1 MITLLSFIATLLIIV
16 FVHEFGHYCAARF
29 FGVRVLQFSVGFGKA
44 LWQKTDKRGTVWIL
58 APILLGGYVRMLDEE
73 TAAEMKIDPS
83 DAIES
88 KNNWQNFLIYA
99 AGPLANIILAILIT
113 AGFYI
118 TRRSRSKA
126 DYWQGARFVRRST
139 SRYNRR

>member
-1 MITLLSFIATLLIIV
+1 MPKRRAFWLKPSPHDYTVVFYCHVTNHRLCARVWPLLCGT
-16 FVHEFGHYCAARF
+16 F

-99 AGPLANIILAILIT
+99 AGRWPIS
-113 AGFYI
+113 F
-118 TRRSRSKA
+118 
-126 DYWQGARFVRRST
+126 
-139 SRYNRR
+139 

>member
-88 KNNWQNFLIYA
+88 KNNCKI
-99 AGPLANIILAILIT
+99 
-113 AGFYI
+113 
-118 TRRSRSKA
+118 S
-126 DYWQGARFVRRST
+126 
-139 SRYNRR
+139 